1 MSSDRTAGREIR
13 AVGPRPQAE
22 ALRAAYLDL
31 LKLSLCD
38 LVGVGTES
46 VYRTFEEEPRIY
58 SRELPA
64 EQLGYRV
71 SGRDWP
77 LHALTMIGLQRL
89 DDLQD
94 CVESVVA
101 DGVEGDL
108 IEAGTWRGGASILM
122 RATLDSLGAGDRT
135 IWLADSFE
143 GFPTP
148 DPEAFPEDGAADD
161 LSPFDFLA
169 APVEQVREHF
179 ARLGYEHGIEFVPG
193 FFDETMPGLRGRRW
207 SLIRLDGDTYESTS
221 LALESLYPGLA
232 PGGYLIVDDY
242 HFVSECRRAVDEF
255 RARHGIEEPL
265 EQVDWSCMRWR
276 RQDEGAPAAEPAPAR
291 RPAAR
296 GTPRSAPSRTPM
308 PIPSVREVELER
320 ELDTLR
326 ERLRA
331 AESEIERIRGRAE
344 A

>member
-13 AVGPRPQAE
+13 AMRPRPQAE
-22 ALRAAYLDL
+22 ALRSAYLEL
-31 LKLSLCD
+31 LKLCLCD

-64 EQLGYRV
+64 EQMDYRV

-77 LHALTMIGLQRL
+77 LHAMTMIGLQRL
-89 DDLQD
+89 DDLQS

-122 RATLDSLGAGDRT
+122 RATLDTLGADERT
-135 IWLADSFE
+135 VWLADSFQ
-143 GFPTP
+143 GFPAP
-148 DPEAFPEDGAADD
+148 DPDAFPEDDAADD
-161 LSPFDFLA
+161 LSPFNFLA

-179 ARLGYEHGIEFVPG
+179 ARFGCEAGVEFVPG
-193 FFDETMPGLRGRRW
+193 FFNETMPGLRSGRW
-207 SLIRLDGDTYESTS
+207 SIVRLDGDTYESTS
-221 LALESLYPGLA
+221 QALEALYPGLA
-232 PGGYLIVDDY
+232 AGGYLIVDDY
-242 HFVSECRRAVDEF
+242 HFVGECRRAVDDF
-255 RARHGIEEPL
+255 RAENGIDEPL

-276 RQDEGAPAAEPAPAR
+276 RQSKPAAADASEPALPDRLEVERAAPDR
-291 RPAAR
+291 PPAA
-296 GTPRSAPSRTPM
+296 
-308 PIPSVREVELER
+308 IPSVGEIELER
-320 ELDTLR
+320 ELDAVR

-331 AESEIERIRGRAE
+331 AESELERMKGRAE

>member
-148 DPEAFPEDGAADD
+148 DPEAFPEDDAADD

-193 FFDETMPGLRGRRW
+193 FFDETMPRLRGRRW

-255 RARHGIEEPL
+255 RAKHGIDETL

-276 RQDEGAPAAEPAPAR
+276 RQGEDAPAGEPA
-291 RPAAR
+291 AAR
-296 GTPRSAPSRTPM
+296 GQVTTAAPRSAPSRTPM
-308 PIPSVREVELER
+308 PIPSVREIELER

-331 AESEIERIRGRAE
+331 AESEIEQIRRRAE